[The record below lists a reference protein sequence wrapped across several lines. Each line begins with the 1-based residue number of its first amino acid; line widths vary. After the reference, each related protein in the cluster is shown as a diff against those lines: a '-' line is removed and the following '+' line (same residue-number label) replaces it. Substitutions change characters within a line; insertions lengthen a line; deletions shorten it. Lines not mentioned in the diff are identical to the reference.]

1 MPTTMSAKPGIIRG
15 TGVSFAPPRGV
26 VAGITGGLFVGLFL
40 IAMVVL
46 VFRPNDAA
54 ASNGFGMMIRSFGG
68 VLTQAFLVILVIVLI
83 SMAVTLI
90 KTWIEKY
97 LDQMLAKLDT
107 LTVQKAERER
117 SGEALAVMN
126 GKMERIEKKLD
137 NIEHILEKVAE

>member
-1 MPTTMSAKPGIIRG
+1 MDFKTVREFHWLTKSVIGL
-15 TGVSFAPPRGV
+15 T
-26 VAGITGGLFVGLFL
+26 GLFAGLFL
-40 IAMVVL
+40 IAIVVTVL
-46 VFRPNDAA
+46 RPNDYL
-54 ASNGFGMMIRSFGG
+54 ASNGLFMIFTSLGW

-83 SMAVTLI
+83 SMAVTWI

-107 LTVQKAERER
+107 LTAQKAEREH

-126 GKMERIEKKLD
+126 GKMDRVEKKLD

>member
-1 MPTTMSAKPGIIRG
+1 MDFKIIREFHWL
-15 TGVSFAPPRGV
+15 TKSVIAL
-26 VAGITGGLFVGLFL
+26 TGLFVGLLL

-46 VFRPNDAA
+46 VFRPNDFA
-54 ASNGFGMMIRSFGG
+54 ASNGFGMMIGSLGN
-68 VLTQAFLVILVIVLI
+68 VLMQVFLVILVIVLI
-83 SMAVTLI
+83 SMAVTWI

-107 LTVQKAERER
+107 LTAQKAEREH

-137 NIEHILEKVAE
+137 NIEQILEKVAK

>member
-1 MPTTMSAKPGIIRG
+1 MDFKTIREFHWL
-15 TGVSFAPPRGV
+15 TKTVIAL
-26 VAGITGGLFVGLFL
+26 TGLFVGLLL
-40 IAMVVL
+40 IAIVVTVL
-46 VFRPNDAA
+46 RPNDYQ
-54 ASNGFGMMIRSFGG
+54 ASNGLFMIFGSLGW

-83 SMAVTLI
+83 SMAVTWI

-107 LTVQKAERER
+107 LTAQKAERE
-117 SGEALAVMN
+117 SAGEALAVMN